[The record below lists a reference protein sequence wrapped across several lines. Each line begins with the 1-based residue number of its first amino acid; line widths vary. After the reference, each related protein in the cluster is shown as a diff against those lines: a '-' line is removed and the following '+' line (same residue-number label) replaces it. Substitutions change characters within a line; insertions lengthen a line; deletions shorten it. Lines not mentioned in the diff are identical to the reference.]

1 MCHNASDKIFIYCKT
16 FNVFDVKVW
25 DMEVFKKVVCKEVRV
40 NGKSRVKFRYAYL
53 RNIFREYVS
62 KRKGSTKNSK
72 NNSL

>member
-1 MCHNASDKIFIYCKT
+1 
-16 FNVFDVKVW
+16 
-25 DMEVFKKVVCKEVRV
+25 MEVFKKVVCKEVRV

-62 KRKGSTKNSK
+62 KRKGSIKNSK